1 MIAVNVQGII
11 HTLRGYNPLRFYA
24 TQMETMQKYI
34 TRHAPNTE
42 AFK

>member
-11 HTLRGYNPLRFYA
+11 HTLRGYNTDGL
-24 TQMETMQKYI
+24 ETMQKYI